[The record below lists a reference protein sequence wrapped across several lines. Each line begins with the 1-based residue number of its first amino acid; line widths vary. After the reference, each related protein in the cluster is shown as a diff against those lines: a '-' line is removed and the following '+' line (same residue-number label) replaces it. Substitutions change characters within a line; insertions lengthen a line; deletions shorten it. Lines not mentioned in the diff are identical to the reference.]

1 MSSRIVFRVVLT
13 LSIGLSTFATAHAA
27 PIAIGDPSFE
37 GVALSP
43 GAFTSGVYAANSW
56 NSNANG
62 GIFRPTASNYP
73 GGVPD
78 GVNIGYAGGSAV
90 IDQLLNANLTVN
102 TTYTLSVSVG
112 NRLDAPHNDGY
123 SIQLLA
129 GGAVLNGTTTLPA
142 PAQGQFVLATDVY
155 TAGSGDPHL
164 GQPLEIKLIS
174 TPTGQA
180 SFDNVT
186 LDASPVPEP
195 SALVLLA
202 AAAACIVVIQRGWL
216 GTSTAPARG

>member
-1 MSSRIVFRVVLT
+1 MTSPIALRVLLT
-13 LSIGLSTFATAHAA
+13 LSMGLFIFATAHAA

-37 GVALSP
+37 GVALTP
-43 GAFTSGVYAANSW
+43 GNFTSGSYAANSW

-129 GGAVLNGTTTLPA
+129 GGAVLNGTTTLPG
-142 PAQGQFVLATDVY
+142 PAQGQFALATDVY
-155 TAGSGDPHL
+155 TAGAGDPHL

-174 TPTGQA
+174 SATGQV

-195 SALVLLA
+195 SGLALLVA
-202 AAAACIVVIQRGWL
+202 V
-216 GTSTAPARG
+216 GTCVFFSRRQWSEVK